1 MRFYL
6 LHFLQS
12 YYRDEVKIVL
22 LVIFPMFGV
31 YRPCHD
37 RGGSF
42 ISGWLYYSDG
52 SIGAAA
58 FVFGSLYK

>member
-12 YYRDEVKIVL
+12 YCRDEVKIVL

-42 ISGWLYYSDG
+42 ISAVALLLGRLNRCG
-52 SIGAAA
+52 GFRI
-58 FVFGSLYK
+58 